1 MKLFAGLTVLLVACG
16 PLVAE
21 EVKGKI
27 VKIDADKG
35 TITLSVENKDR
46 AINVE
51 KGVVIQSPG
60 KKKTLQDVAGGLAG
74 LKTGDE
80 ATATV
85 EKKDGKEVATKIVTD
100 AAKKLK
106 VPEGARKVVGV
117 DADKNTITISV
128 DGKEQTLTV
137 EKGASVQI
145 AGKMKK
151 LEDVEGGLKGIKAG
165 DEVTV
170 TTEKKGDKEV
180 VTKIVLVGK
189 KKAK

>member
-1 MKLFAGLTVLLVACG
+1 MKLFAGFTVLLVACG

-35 TITLSVENKDR
+35 TITLSVGNQDR
-46 AINVE
+46 TLDVE
-51 KGVVIQSPG
+51 KAAAIQAPG
-60 KKKTLQDVAGGLAG
+60 KKKTLQDVSGGLSG
-74 LKTGDE
+74 LKAGDE

-85 EKKDGKEVATKIVTD
+85 EKKGGKEVVTKIVTGD
-100 AAKKLK
+100 VKKPK
-106 VPEGARKVVGV
+106 VPEGARRVVGV

-128 DGKEQTLTV
+128 DGKDQTLTV

-151 LEDVEGGLKGIKAG
+151 LEDVEGGLKGVKAG
-165 DEVTV
+165 DEATV

-180 VTKIVLVGK
+180 VTKIVLAGK

>member
-1 MKLFAGLTVLLVACG
+1 MKLFAGFAIILVACG

-46 AINVE
+46 AIDVE
-51 KGVVIQSPG
+51 KGAVIQSPG

-85 EKKDGKEVATKIVTD
+85 EKKDGKEVVTKIVTD
-100 AAKKLK
+100 AAKKPK

-117 DADKNTITISV
+117 DAVKSTITISV
-128 DGKEQTLTV
+128 DDKDQTLTV

-151 LEDVEGGLKGIKAG
+151 LEDVEGGLKGVKAG

-170 TTEKKGDKEV
+170 TTEKKDDKEV
-180 VTKIVLVGK
+180 VTKIVLAGK

>member
-1 MKLFAGLTVLLVACG
+1 MKLFAGFTVLLVACG

-35 TITLSVENKDR
+35 TITLSVGNQDR
-46 AINVE
+46 TLDVE
-51 KGVVIQSPG
+51 KAAAIQAPG
-60 KKKTLQDVAGGLAG
+60 KKTLQDVSGGLSG
-74 LKTGDE
+74 LKAGDE

-85 EKKDGKEVATKIVTD
+85 EKKGGKEVVTKIVTGD
-100 AAKKLK
+100 VKKPK

-128 DGKEQTLTV
+128 DGKDQTLTV

-151 LEDVEGGLKGIKAG
+151 LEDVEGGLKGVKAG
-165 DEVTV
+165 DEATV

-180 VTKIVLVGK
+180 VTKIVLAGK